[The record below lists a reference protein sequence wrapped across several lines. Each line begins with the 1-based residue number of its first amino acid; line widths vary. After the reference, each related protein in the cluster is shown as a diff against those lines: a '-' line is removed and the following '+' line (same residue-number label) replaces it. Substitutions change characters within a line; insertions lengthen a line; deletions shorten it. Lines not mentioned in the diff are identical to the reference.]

1 MDNKFKIDS
10 RTSEDI
16 YKEID
21 RLAKSYT
28 PEWKFDTENPDI
40 GSTIGMIFAEQLSD
54 NIRKTNQ
61 VMERYRVEF
70 VNLLDLSILPAIPA
84 EGTVVM
90 KTISPTVEGT
100 YVPAGTKL
108 MGTSE
113 NGNSIVFETDQ
124 TMYVASVSID
134 YVMGLSKEQG
144 KIIPYLGQAD
154 RINPLR
160 ESDYATEEPAE
171 SGEETVSGQDEY
183 TRPLYLF
190 DYRNEGVS
198 QNTLVIYHDSIFDVG
213 ENGRIT
219 LRFLNLANEEY
230 PNLADPQQYSWKYY
244 RNGRLEN
251 FENVSYADGC
261 FILETDNEIE
271 RLSIR
276 GKEYQCIAIEAEK
289 PFESVVSVDKI
300 EMASEAEDVIPEFIC
315 YDNTQLDTQKF
326 YPFGETAAL
335 YSECY
340 IAENRILGQRGSVIS
355 LDFDLE
361 YTEKLVTMTPEA
373 EEAELKIIK
382 RKRKTVFGETY
393 RTKVEKVV
401 FEYFNNKGWV
411 KLDCSENYEELFK
424 GDNEGHVHLEF
435 ECPDDMA
442 PFQAGGYEGRLFRI
456 RIVQADNCYLM
467 PCYHTMPLISNM
479 RLAYKYS
486 RNWQIPVFAD
496 TVTGR
501 YKKDITLDMA
511 KDESAKIFEPVNVGE
526 EALAI
531 GLTKRPQ
538 GEPFSLYFL
547 LNDNTNYRSK
557 KLKFLYSS
565 LSGFKQMKVIDL
577 TDGLRKSGLI
587 MMIAPSDFAAVEIEG
602 VRRFWIKIVDEEETL
617 HRFDNTNPYIRH
629 IYINGINIV
638 NREKMQE
645 IDLFLDNTEANA
657 EFSLPYEN
665 ILNADVFV
673 NERNSLSLAEMQELQ
688 QKFPNDVRTEY
699 DYLGN
704 MRNFFVRWSE
714 VQNFDCSKPEDR
726 HYVLDRMSN
735 TLKFGNGV
743 NVRIPQANRMEPT
756 LKVSVS
762 CCNGEE
768 ANLPSDAVTNPVG
781 RIPFIG
787 TITNP
792 AEITGGS
799 NIERYEAALK
809 RGSGIFSSK
818 NRMVSY
824 LDFEREAISNF
835 SQIHS
840 AKCVSGM
847 DFEGTAADNEITM
860 VVLTKEYKKG
870 TRAFEGI
877 AEKLR
882 EKLLTNN
889 EYVLN
894 KVNIV
899 EPVFVKLEA
908 DIWINTDDY
917 EHIFDIQNNFLRELN
932 EFIDPI
938 TGCYGNGWE
947 IGRLPAP
954 HQLRLIMK
962 RAENNVVVRYYT
974 ITASYQDRDG
984 WHEVDYNE
992 MKPTPFMIAVNG
1004 QHKVQILG
1012 K

>member
-1 MDNKFKIDS
+1 MDNKLKIDN
-10 RTSEDI
+10 RTSADI

-28 PEWKFDTENPDI
+28 PEWKFDTSNPDI
-40 GSTIGMIFAEQLSD
+40 GSTIGMIFAEQMGD
-54 NIRKTNQ
+54 NIKKTNQ
-61 VMERYRVEF
+61 VLERYRVEF

-90 KTISPTVEGT
+90 KTISPTVAGT

-113 NGNSIVFETDQ
+113 AGNSIVFETDQ

-134 YVMGLSKEQG
+134 YILGLSREQG
-144 KIIPYLGQAD
+144 KIIPYLGNVEKL
-154 RINPLR
+154 NPLR
-160 ESDYATEEPAE
+160 EPDDYTAVEEPETTDATEEY
-171 SGEETVSGQDEY
+171 S
-183 TRPLYLF
+183 RPLYLF
-190 DYRNEGVS
+190 DYRNEGIS

-213 ENGRIT
+213 ENGKIM
-219 LRFLNLANEEY
+219 LRFCNLANEDY
-230 PNLADPQQYSWKYY
+230 QNLTDPLQYSWKYY
-244 RNGRLEN
+244 KDGKLKN
-251 FENVSYADGC
+251 FEHISLTDDC
-261 FILETDNEIE
+261 FILETGEKIDS
-271 RLSIR
+271 LLLR
-276 GKEYQCIAIEAEK
+276 GKEYQCIAVEAAK
-289 PFESVVSVDKI
+289 PFDTAVSVDKI
-300 EMASEAEDVIPEFIC
+300 EMASEASDVVPEFIC
-315 YDNTQLDTQKF
+315 YDNTQLDTQEF
-326 YPFGETAAL
+326 YPFGELAAL
-335 YSECY
+335 YAECY

-355 LDFDLE
+355 VDFDLS
-361 YTEKLVTMTPEA
+361 YTEKLATMTPEA

-382 RKRKTVFGETY
+382 KKQKVIFGETY
-393 RTKVEKVV
+393 RAKVDKVA

-411 KLDCSENYEELFK
+411 KLECHENYETLFN

-435 ECPDDMA
+435 ECPSDMT
-442 PFQAGGYEGRLFRI
+442 PFQAGGYEGKLFRI
-456 RIVQADNCYLM
+456 RIIQADNCYLM
-467 PCYHTMPLISNM
+467 PCYHTMPVISNL
-479 RLAYKYS
+479 RLAYEYS
-486 RNWQIPVFAD
+486 KSWQIPAFAD
-496 TVTGR
+496 TICGR
-501 YKKDITLDMA
+501 YKRDITLDMA
-511 KDESAKIFEPVNVGE
+511 KDEAAKIFEPIDVGE

-531 GLTKRPQ
+531 GLTKRPE

-557 KLKFLYSS
+557 KLTFMYSS
-565 LSGFKQMKVIDL
+565 LSGFKTMKVIDL

-602 VRRFWIKIVDEEETL
+602 IKRYWIRVVDEEESV
-617 HRFDNTNPYIRH
+617 HKFDNTNPYIRH
-629 IYINGINIV
+629 IYLNGINII

-645 IDLFLDNTEANA
+645 MDFFLDNTEANI

-665 ILNADVFV
+665 ILSAEVFV
-673 NERNSLSLAEMQELQ
+673 NEKNNLSLAEMQELQ
-688 QKFPNDVRTEY
+688 QKCPNDVRTDQ

-704 MRNFFVRWSE
+704 MRNFFVRWNE
-714 VQNFDCSKPEDR
+714 VQNFDYSKPGDR

-768 ANLPSDAVTNPVG
+768 ANLPKDTVTSPGG
-781 RIPFIG
+781 RITFIG
-787 TITNP
+787 SITNP
-792 AEITGGS
+792 AEIAGGS
-799 NIERYEAALK
+799 NIERYESALK

-840 AKCVSGM
+840 TKCVSGM
-847 DFEGTAADNEITM
+847 DFEGVAADNEITM

-870 TRAFEGI
+870 TKAFEGI

-908 DIWINTDDY
+908 NIWISTDDY

-932 EFIDPI
+932 DFIDPI
-938 TGCYGNGWE
+938 NGCYGNGWE

-1004 QHKVQILG
+1004 EHKVQVLG